1 MIRVAINGFGRI
13 GKTFLRAYLS
23 DLHAQSVIQIVA
35 INIGPN
41 HKEWVA
47 QLFKFDTFMG
57 EFAGHVEVQDS
68 MLVFKNHEIPIVAHV
83 DPAQL
88 DWKAFDVDWVIESSG
103 KFVDR
108 EGASKHLKAGAKKVL
123 ITAIAQNP
131 DVTVVMGV
139 NERAYDKSAHHIVSL
154 ASCTANALFPIV
166 KILHEACGLES
177 MMTHVIHAYTNRQVF
192 MDVEAS
198 NVRRSRSGA
207 LNIIPTDMHEPAC
220 ARDVY
225 PEFKGVIVGQSTRV
239 PVAKVSLL
247 DVACTV
253 KKSVDIEILNDFF
266 VKARDGNMKGILD
279 SSRLPLVSSDY
290 MNNPFSVVIDESL
303 TSVSGSMYKVFGWFD
318 NESGYSHRLKDFL
331 VKLG

>member
-13 GKTFLRAYLS
+13 GKTFLRSYLH
-23 DLHAQSVIQIVA
+23 DLHAQSVMQIVA

-47 QLFKFDTFMG
+47 HLFKFDTFMG
-57 EFAGHVEVQDS
+57 EFAGQVEVKDS
-68 MLVFKNHEIPIVAHV
+68 MLVFQNYEIPIISQT

-88 DWKAFDVDWVIESSG
+88 DWKVLNVDWVIESSG

-108 EGASKHLKAGAKKVL
+108 ADASKHLKAGAKKVL
-123 ITAIAQNP
+123 ITAIAHNP

-139 NERAYDKSAHHIVSL
+139 NEHVYDESVHHIVSL
-154 ASCTANALFPIV
+154 ASCTANALFPVV
-166 KILHEACGLES
+166 KVIHEACGLES
-177 MMTHVIHAYTNRQVF
+177 VMTNVIHSYTNRQVF
-192 MDVEAS
+192 MDIES
-198 NVRRSRSGA
+198 TNMRRSRSGA

-225 PEFKGVIVGQSTRV
+225 PEFQGVIVGQSTRV
-239 PVAKVSLL
+239 PIAKVSLL
-247 DVACTV
+247 DIACTV
-253 KKSVDIEILNDFF
+253 KKSVDIETLNDFF
-266 VKARDGNMKGILD
+266 VKARDGKMKGILD

-303 TSVSGSMYKVFGWFD
+303 TTVAGPIHKVFGWFD
-318 NESGYSHRLKDFL
+318 NESGYSHRMKDFL